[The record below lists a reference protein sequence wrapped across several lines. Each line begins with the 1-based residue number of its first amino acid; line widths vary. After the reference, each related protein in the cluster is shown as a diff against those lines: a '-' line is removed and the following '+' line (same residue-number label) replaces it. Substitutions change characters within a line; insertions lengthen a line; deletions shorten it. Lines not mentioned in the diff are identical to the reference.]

1 MEVLAGR
8 VVLVP
13 LVVVE
18 PAIPVELWREV
29 DFPNLDIGVEGSHK
43 SLVALPLVGGRCAI
57 ERVGGVGLVA
67 VAELSA
73 KGSGVSYLRTTMIE
87 DARGRE
93 IAVGRGSVG
102 TGIASRK
109 EMVGRGKCFYQT
121 HISIGIAISARG
133 SMKGGLSPRPDTYS
147 GVIEEPC
154 PPT

>member
-1 MEVLAGR
+1 MEILAGR

-18 PAIPVELWREV
+18 PAVPVELWREV
-29 DFPNLDIGVEGSHK
+29 DFSNLDIGIEGSHE

-73 KGSGVSYLRTTMIE
+73 KGRAVSYLRTTMIE

-93 IAVGRGSVG
+93 VAVGRGSVG
-102 TGIASRK
+102 TGVAARK
-109 EMVGRGKCFYQT
+109 EMVGGGEGFDQT
-121 HISIGIAISARG
+121 HISIGIAILASRQVE
-133 SMKGGLSPRPDTYS
+133 KTP
-147 GVIEEPC
+147 
-154 PPT
+154 